1 MPKEKAVVEALQPP
15 LKRLQGIL
23 KVTASFHIHSTAKL
37 RQAEE
42 SSSQ

>member
-23 KVTASFHIHSTAKL
+23 EVTASFRIRSMAKL
-37 RQAEE
+37 L
-42 SSSQ
+42 